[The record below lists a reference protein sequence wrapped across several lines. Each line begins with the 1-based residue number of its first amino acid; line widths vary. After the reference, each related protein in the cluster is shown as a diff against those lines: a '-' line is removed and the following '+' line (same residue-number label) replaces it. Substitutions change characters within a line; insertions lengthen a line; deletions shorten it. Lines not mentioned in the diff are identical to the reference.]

1 MKYTKNVCNKI
12 MRYTGEG
19 RSSRWI
25 ADKLRISKSGV
36 NDFLNRKMEFA
47 VKKNILHHSP
57 TAFYSQVLQPTT
69 ASTSRPPV
77 LPTSILTTVQ
87 DVPQGPRVLFL
98 DIETSA
104 ALVYA
109 FGRHKQFIH
118 QDAVKEEGGKI
129 LMAGY
134 AFNDEPVHLI
144 SAGVG
149 EDGEYHN
156 LKEILD
162 VVSKADVIV
171 AHNGKSFDIPMI
183 QARLVEWG
191 FDPLPHTQIIDTLEI
206 AKKKFR
212 FPSNKLDSLG
222 AYFGVGRKNSH
233 SGIDLWVRV
242 QEGDA
247 KALEEMENYCIQDV
261 ELLREVFYKM
271 RNRGLVSAFN
281 AAHYYDD
288 DKERCKTCGSDN
300 IKATGKTIKTP
311 AGSYDEVVC
320 LDCGTKHRK
329 KKNKLTKEK
338 RSSLLVGI

>member
-1 MKYTKNVCNKI
+1 MKYTEKI
-12 MRYTGEG
+12 KDKITEYIAEG
-19 RSSRWI
+19 KSSRWI
-25 ADKLRISKSGV
+25 ADKLGISKSGV
-36 NDFLNRKMEFA
+36 NDFFLRELVPLA
-47 VKKNILHHSP
+47 SVKRANYIYIPADSVKAEATYSDTP
-57 TAFYSQVLQPTT
+57 YSQPSKQ
-69 ASTSRPPV
+69 
-77 LPTSILTTVQ
+77 
-87 DVPQGPRVLFL
+87 QGPRVLFL

-149 EDGEYHN
+149 DHGEYHN

-171 AHNGKSFDIPMI
+171 AHNGKYFDIPMI

-191 FDPLPHTQIIDTLEI
+191 FDCLPHTQIIDTLEI

-247 KALEEMENYCIQDV
+247 EALEEMENYCIQDV

-288 DKERCKTCGSDN
+288 EKERCKTCGSDN
-300 IKATGKTIKTP
+300 IKTTGKTIKTP
-311 AGSYDEVVC
+311 VGSYDEVVC